1 MSKKTTHLDL
11 SILFYSMAE
20 FGILPDNKPRPSKL
34 FEEEDCS
41 ICLSPIPSAGCV
53 TTSCGHPF
61 CLSCFL
67 KHIDTKNTCPLCR
80 ADIRSPDE
88 IPRNG
93 RHVNDWGRLVY
104 HVRMMYSALRDR
116 GGMIRAF
123 YILTSS
129 TSQEDFE
136 SQAVN
141 QYRRFME
148 VRNNRA
154 ETEARRR
161 EAQQRSLTRRS
172 QDRENGI
179 IVGAKMRLNPNGEP
193 CARRHLRIAL
203 DGQED
208 NKLATIIKVLV
219 VSIDVK
225 FDDYDKVVRFR
236 KDSPHYTLV

>member
-1 MSKKTTHLDL
+1 
-11 SILFYSMAE
+11 
-20 FGILPDNKPRPSKL
+20 
-34 FEEEDCS
+34 
-41 ICLSPIPSAGCV
+41 
-53 TTSCGHPF
+53 
-61 CLSCFL
+61 
-67 KHIDTKNTCPLCR
+67 
-80 ADIRSPDE
+80 
-88 IPRNG
+88 
-93 RHVNDWGRLVY
+93 
-104 HVRMMYSALRDR
+104 MMYSALRDR